1 MRLFLVCLLLA
12 ACDDSGTR
20 VDDCTGLIGERCVT
34 FHLVAEPE
42 LADSALDTVVMWV
55 GYQSNG
61 FHNVRLQ
68 TSMHAPTTFPVA
80 VGLRL
85 PQNLLGPAEVRIEA
99 LIGPG
104 PLAYRYV
111 TVEPEIGAHVDQEV
125 MMQRYQISGCFDGTF
140 TSSSVETDVDCGN
153 TCPPCAS
160 GRRCSQNL
168 DCLSVGCGT
177 SVCN

>member
-1 MRLFLVCLLLA
+1 MRLLFACLLLA
-12 ACDDSGTR
+12 ACDDAGAR
-20 VDDCTGLIGERCVT
+20 VDDCSGLIGERCVT

-42 LADSALDTVVMWV
+42 LTDSTLDTVVMWV
-55 GYQSNG
+55 GYQTNG

-68 TSMHAPTTFPVA
+68 TQMHAPTNFPVA

-85 PQNLLGPAEVRIEA
+85 PQALLGPAEVRIEA

-104 PLAYRYV
+104 PLAYRFV
-111 TVEPEIGAHVDQEV
+111 TVEPALGEHVEQDVV
-125 MMQRYQISGCFDGTF
+125 MQKYQTSGCFDGKF
-140 TSSSVETDVDCGN
+140 TSSMVETDVDCGN

-160 GRRCSQNL
+160 GQRCTSGL
-168 DCLSVGCGT
+168 DCLSTVCS